1 MILKRK
7 TKLALYRFGIIC
19 NFLFLVV
26 SIPEALILNGE
37 LTQNNIIIGSLNYV
51 WKSTCII
58 SVLLLYYNLWLS
70 GRKCP
75 AFFPPLLFLN
85 ILANPIIS
93 IIFIYNGVLLQGRVL
108 RRRSKFHFADSRKTA
123 FFRYYAYLVCMWL
136 NIGFYIAGICLFTTP
151 FLAGWDTVSLIWD
164 YVARFS
170 VFFQIGFSI
179 SLIWNLIIAITKES
193 SIRSF
198 FILIF
203 LGIFYNPF
211 YCFKVLK
218 NRWIRKPGCPPPPP
232 ADR

>member
-19 NFLFLVV
+19 NFLFLAGF
-26 SIPEALILNGE
+26 IPAIMAAGGTLTPNPVFNKIFFQAVFFLQIVTFILFF
-37 LTQNNIIIGSLNYV
+37 
-51 WKSTCII
+51 
-58 SVLLLYYNLWLS
+58 YNLWLS

-198 FILIF
+198 FLLIF

-211 YCFKVLK
+211 LLF
-218 NRWIRKPGCPPPPP
+218 
-232 ADR
+232 